1 MEPAHNQNDP
11 ATYCSQHLNSKI
23 THYCSVPECQ
33 TKILCNKCVEGHE
46 HQQQVKDINSLLSD
60 ESFISLNQKV
70 DNSGS
75 NSTHNKAVMVFIQ
88 SVFQKLQGDIL
99 KIIET
104 TQNDLISKLQNEVGE
119 DVLPVDAVK
128 IELGTL
134 REELANAESNT
145 RHQKMKQYT
154 EKHVFFDSKLDN
166 IEKKRTPVPII
177 DEEEYAKFLKKFYSD
192 MKELTPVL
200 LKPPEFEDLHPQ
212 INTFE
217 KKNILLKR
225 IPGLTATPDS
235 IDIGWVGM
243 KLTKQNIQDLHSY
256 IDLVPTVSFA
266 RFRFGKYYLWGPKGS
281 NIDDSDMIDHII
293 VSIIQLKEL
302 KKLKLNLTRTRVT
315 NKILEPLKQ
324 LRTLPN
330 LKKLFI
336 SVYETSITK
345 EELNDFAKYIT
356 THLSNT
362 KITIRNMTGETL
374 EYP

>member
-1 MEPAHNQNDP
+1 MEPLHNQNDP
-11 ATYCSQHLNSKI
+11 ATYCSHHPNSRI
-23 THYCSVPECQ
+23 THYCPVPECQ
-33 TKILCNKCVEGHE
+33 LKILCNKCVDGHE
-46 HQQQVKDINSLLSD
+46 HQQIKDINSLLSD

-104 TQNDLISKLQNEVGE
+104 TQNELINKLQNEVGG

-128 IELGTL
+128 IELGNL
-134 REELANAESNT
+134 REELMNAESNT
-145 RHQKMKQYT
+145 RYQKMKQYT
-154 EKHVFFDSKLDN
+154 EKYVHFDLKLDN

-200 LKPPEFEDLHPQ
+200 LKPPEFEDLPAQ
-212 INTFE
+212 IDTLE
-217 KKNILLKR
+217 KRTNLLKSL
-225 IPGLTATPDS
+225 PGVTSTPDS
-235 IDIGWVGM
+235 IDVGWVGM
-243 KLTKQNIQDLHSY
+243 RLTKQNIQDLHSF
-256 IDLVPTVSFA
+256 IELTPTVSLA

-293 VSIIQLKEL
+293 VSILQLKEL

-324 LRTLPN
+324 LSTLSN